1 MKTFVREHLAGV
13 VASLLLC
20 AGAGGATE
28 RFKKIEQGCDDFSA
42 WQGATTEWAIFGDA
56 YLNQKNAKL
65 LVVKPGTGV
74 IVNGRK
80 GESRALVSRA
90 ELGDIKAH
98 IEFVI
103 PENSNSGV
111 YFSGQYELQIA
122 DSWGAKR
129 PAYAGSECGGI
140 YQRWD
145 KNRNPKGF
153 EGHSPLV
160 NASRPPGQWQSFDV
174 IFRAA
179 RFDEAGKK
187 ISNAR
192 FVKVEQ
198 NGTVIHKD
206 VELRGPTRGSMYE
219 KERGKGPLVLQG
231 DHGPVAYRNI
241 RIEPFDTEKSGLRN
255 AFFAMDTGTVSA
267 RYRTAREQVEML
279 KELGYTGIGYW
290 PGNPNQGENKL
301 SDFLTELD
309 RHELGIFPV
318 YFTISVEGRSE
329 QQLASITKAIRL
341 LGRRGGTIW
350 LAITS
355 ERYRRSSVTGDVGAV
370 EIVRTIAD
378 MAQES
383 GVNVALYPHVDFWLE
398 RVEDAVRVAEKAN
411 RRNVGVTFNLYHWLR
426 TDRRRDAGRVLQR
439 ALPYLFVVTINGSSN
454 EGSIETLDKGAFEV
468 YGFLKELKSL
478 GYNGPIGLQGYG
490 IEGDAY
496 ENLKRSMDAW
506 RGFSERMAL
515 EEIEDL

>member
-1 MKTFVREHLAGV
+1 MKTFGREHLAGV
-13 VASLLLC
+13 VAALLLC

-28 RFKKIEQGCDDFSA
+28 GFKKIELGCDDFSA
-42 WQGATTEWAIFGDA
+42 WQGATTEWAVFGGA
-56 YLNQKNAKL
+56 FLNPNNERL
-65 LVVKPGTGV
+65 LSVIPGTGV

-80 GESRALVSRA
+80 GKSAPLVSKG
-90 ELGDIKAH
+90 EFSDVKAH

-122 DSWGAKR
+122 DSWGMKR

-145 KNRNPKGF
+145 ENRNPKGF

-179 RFDEAGKK
+179 RFDEAEKK

-192 FVKVEQ
+192 FVKIEQ

-255 AFFAMDTGTVSA
+255 AFFAMDTGTVK
-267 RYRTAREQVEML
+267 RPV
-279 KELGYTGIGYW
+279 
-290 PGNPNQGENKL
+290 
-301 SDFLTELD
+301 SD
-309 RHELGIFPV
+309 
-318 YFTISVEGRSE
+318 
-329 QQLASITKAIRL
+329 
-341 LGRRGGTIW
+341 
-350 LAITS
+350 
-355 ERYRRSSVTGDVGAV
+355 GA
-370 EIVRTIAD
+370 
-378 MAQES
+378 
-383 GVNVALYPHVDFWLE
+383 
-398 RVEDAVRVAEKAN
+398 
-411 RRNVGVTFNLYHWLR
+411 
-426 TDRRRDAGRVLQR
+426 
-439 ALPYLFVVTINGSSN
+439 
-454 EGSIETLDKGAFEV
+454 
-468 YGFLKELKSL
+468 
-478 GYNGPIGLQGYG
+478 
-490 IEGDAY
+490 
-496 ENLKRSMDAW
+496 
-506 RGFSERMAL
+506 
-515 EEIEDL
+515 